1 MEAPITRRQ
10 LFVAAGGLGF
20 AGLVVP
26 PRWSFGGDPM
36 PAMTTQ
42 IAIARLKLGNKRF
55 VDGKPKHYRENLAWR
70 KSLVSAQNPF
80 AVILGCADSR
90 VPTELVFDQGFGDLF
105 VIRNAGNV
113 VMADVMGSVEYAA
126 LHLKTRL
133 VVVMGHEGCG
143 AVTAALKSREERAKE
158 PPELQQVLRLIDP
171 AIANLDPR
179 AKDVVKEAVEANV
192 RWTVKNSVR
201 IQKQRNHPNAR
212 SLTFVGA
219 VYELKSGR
227 VRFLDQPQEKKNG
240 K

>member
-10 LFVAAGGLGF
+10 LLVTAGGI
-20 AGLVVP
+20 GLANYIAP
-26 PRWSFGGDPM
+26 TRTGACSDAT
-36 PAMTTQ
+36 PAMTTRT
-42 IAIARLKLGNKRF
+42 AIARLKLGNKRF
-55 VDGKPKHYRENLAWR
+55 VDGKPKHFHENSAWR
-70 KSLVSAQNPF
+70 ESLVSGQNPF

-113 VMADVMGSVEYAA
+113 VMEDVMGSVEYAA

-143 AVTAALKSREERAKE
+143 AVTAALKSREERAIE

-171 AIANLDPR
+171 AIANLDPH
-179 AKDVVKEAVEANV
+179 AEDVVKEAVEANV

-201 IQKQRNHPNAR
+201 IQKQRNHPQAS
-212 SLTFVGA
+212 SLAFVGA
-219 VYELKSGR
+219 VYELKSGK
-227 VRFLDQPQEKKNG
+227 VRFLDES
-240 K
+240 